1 MYVVR
6 KYDVFKQNLF
16 KDYFVVI
23 IIIIF
28 FFFEFVIIILS
39 FPKYLVIHI
48 DMLLPFV
55 DPCF

>member
-23 IIIIF
+23 I

>member
-28 FFFEFVIIILS
+28 FFFEFVIII
-39 FPKYLVIHI
+39 
-48 DMLLPFV
+48 
-55 DPCF
+55 